1 MTSLLAL
8 HCFTNYFGTCLG
20 GVLLALLRL
29 ANFGTCVGCRRRLL
43 ALHCLANFGTCL
55 GGVLRALLFLP
66 FLPFFAS
73 LILAHVSAEGF
84 LPNFP

>member
-55 GGVLRALLFLP
+55 GGVLLALLAL
-66 FLPFFAS
+66 LALLS
-73 LILAHVSAEGF
+73 LANFGTCLGGGLLA
-84 LPNFP
+84 